1 MKKRACLLIFFICL
15 QALYAKSQSIESVL
29 KDELKKLNLKDPKKD
44 LARNLEHNNTRF
56 IGIYGYTIVLP
67 GVTLKYQHNIM
78 EKYGVKVIKG
88 TSDKIE
94 SSLHA
99 ILTEKAYNYAQKYN
113 TALINVLRGNPKTR
127 KAINRIITD
136 PLVKTDNTIG
146 IEKASGLNSTKKYP
160 AIIISDILNEIY
172 NLK

>member
-1 MKKRACLLIFFICL
+1 MKKRAFLLIFFICL
-15 QALYAKSQSIESVL
+15 QALYAKSQRIESVL

-56 IGIYGYTIVLP
+56 IGIYGYTTVLP

-94 SSLHA
+94 SNLHA
-99 ILTEKAYNYAQKYN
+99 ILIEKAYNYAQKYN
-113 TALINVLRGNPKTR
+113 SALINALRGNPKTR
-127 KAINRIITD
+127 KAINKIIID
-136 PLVKTDNTIG
+136 PLVKTDDTIG
-146 IEKASGLNSTKKYP
+146 IEKASKLNNIKKYP